1 MIKFKYIKKGNS
13 MKKKTIIIL
22 LIILVLAICLIIG
35 INLYN
40 KREIKKTES
49 TTKFVDNIEERRASI
64 EESVVNAVEKNIKA
78 QYPSCPIS
86 KEYKGENYPQDKYD
100 SSFLINNGYI
110 KKSELLDIDDNSYC
124 EINASVIPY
133 YENPQDY
140 QNNCE
145 VYYKIKLK
153 CLDYEVELES
163 INKTDI
169 LYTTTYYFGL
179 GSRSVKVYID
189 GKVYDDLELENPN
202 HNENY
207 KYLKTL
213 SEEEL
218 NNLSDKI
225 KNTDNVESLKEYVI
239 ELIYGVKEFDN
250 SGNY

>member
-1 MIKFKYIKKGNS
+1 
-13 MKKKTIIIL
+13 MKNKTTIIL
-22 LIILVLAICLIIG
+22 SIILVLALCSVIG

-40 KREIKKTES
+40 KKENKKQET
-49 TTKFVDNIEERRASI
+49 TTKIVENIEERHTNI

-86 KEYKGENYPQDKYD
+86 KEYQGESYPKHEYD

-110 KKSELLDIDDNSYC
+110 KKSELLDIDNDSYC
-124 EINASVIPY
+124 EINASIIPY
-133 YENPQDY
+133 YENPQDH

-153 CLDYEVELES
+153 CIDYEIELDSTKKAEL
-163 INKTDI
+163 
-169 LYTTTYYFGL
+169 LYTTTYYFSL
-179 GSRSVKVYID
+179 GSRSVKIYTD
-189 GKVYDDLELENPN
+189 GKVYDDLEIEDPN
-202 HNENY
+202 HVANY
-207 KYLKTL
+207 RYLKTL

-225 KNTDNVESLKEYVI
+225 KTIDNVESLKDYVI